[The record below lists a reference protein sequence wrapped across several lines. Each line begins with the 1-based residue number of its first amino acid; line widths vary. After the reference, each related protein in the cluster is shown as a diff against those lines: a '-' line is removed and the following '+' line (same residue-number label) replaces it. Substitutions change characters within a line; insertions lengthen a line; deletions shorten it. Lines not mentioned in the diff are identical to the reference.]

1 MDSTAINRVT
11 TALKALLDDS
21 LRAENNGAAETI
33 FVGPLDDAAASG
45 FKMLLYLYRVA
56 ANADLR
62 SGQHVV
68 PATQPDQPP
77 TIYEGSLPL
86 DLYYLI
92 TAGTR
97 TAGGELS
104 DLLLLGKAMQALND
118 TAVLSGFALQNE
130 TVRISLDPVASE
142 EMSRIWTLFPT
153 ANYRTSVVYLAT
165 PVWIDPARPP
175 DAPEPV
181 VDEPHRVGQVGH

>member
-21 LRAENNGAAETI
+21 LKAENGGAAETV
-33 FVGPLDDAAASG
+33 FVGPLDDAGASN

-56 ANADLR
+56 VNADLR
-62 SGQHVV
+62 SCQHVV
-68 PATQPDQPP
+68 SAAQPDQPP
-77 TIYEGSLPL
+77 TVFEGSLPL

-92 TAGTR
+92 TAGNR

-104 DLLLLGKAMQALND
+104 DLLLLGRAMQALND
-118 TAVLSGFALQNE
+118 TAVLSGFSLQNE
-130 TVRISLDPVASE
+130 TVRITLDPVASE

-165 PVWIDPARPP
+165 PVWIDPARPQP
-175 DAPEPV
+175 AAQPV
-181 VDEPHRVGQVGH
+181 VDEPHRVGQVGR